1 VSPQKQVA
9 QAADV
14 VPVAIVQVDEDQ
26 QLCIKNILGHSRQ
39 FACAGCFSS
48 GESAL
53 AGIPQSGA
61 QIVLMDVKLPG
72 MSGIECTRRLKAL
85 LPHLIIV
92 MVGGLDD
99 PRTISM
105 AGQCGVDEFLVKPFS
120 PEQLVATMSLSL
132 MQSQSEITQQQPSGR
147 GASRHGLPGWSL
159 TARQNRLMEYMAKGL
174 PYKEIAARTGVSEAA
189 VHGMRRRVFRTYGAT
204 NKTEA
209 LQKWKEDSSSS
220 P

>member
-1 VSPQKQVA
+1 VA
-9 QAADV
+9 QSADV
-14 VPVAIVQVDEDQ
+14 VPVAIVQVDEEQ
-26 QLCIKNILGHSRQ
+26 QLFTKNILGQSRQ

-61 QIVLMDVKLPG
+61 QIVLVDVKLSD

-92 MVGGLDD
+92 MVGRLDD

-105 AGQCGVDEFLVKPFS
+105 MGQCGVDEFLVKPFS
-120 PEQLVATMSLSL
+120 PEQLVATMSLLL
-132 MQSQSEITQQQPSGR
+132 MRSQSEIRQRQPSGQ
-147 GASRHGLPGWSL
+147 GASRSGLPGRSL
-159 TARQNRLMEYMAKGL
+159 TPRQNRLMEYMAKGL